1 MDIILLAIFLAIF
14 SYALY
19 RMAISYN
26 ITPWKW
32 IIRYVI
38 AFFVSMIALVLTLV
52 GVYGT
57 SLFKD
62 LEAVEK
68 IMTPLSP
75 FVLLYQFVL
84 FFFFRTRILRYVHI
98 LDQIDKDNNNNMPNP
113 PSPPTTTGKDQK
125 DFSYFR

>member
-1 MDIILLAIFLAIF
+1 MDIILLILLAIF

>member
-1 MDIILLAIFLAIF
+1 
-14 SYALY
+14 
-19 RMAISYN
+19 MAISYN

>member
-1 MDIILLAIFLAIF
+1 MDIILLAIF